1 MSLWHEFNKGITRE
15 NPVFRLVLGMCPTL
29 AVTTVAINGLGMGLA
44 TAFVLICS
52 NLAISCLRNV
62 IPPRIRIPIFIVVIA
77 SFVTVVDLLMAAFF
91 YQLHKVLGLFIPLI
105 VVNCII
111 MARAEAF
118 ASRNGVFASL
128 IDGLGMGVGFTI
140 SLIILGSVREILS
153 NGTIFGVSLFGSTYQ
168 PVLMML
174 LPPGAFIV
182 LGLLMFGINKL
193 TPKQSTAKQ

>member
-1 MSLWHEFNKGITRE
+1 MTLWREFNKGITQE

-29 AVTTVAINGLGMGLA
+29 AVTTVAINGLAMGLA

-62 IPPRIRIPIFIVVIA
+62 IPSRIRIPIFIVVIA
-77 SFVTVVDLLMAAFF
+77 SFVTVVDLVMAAFF

-118 ASRNGVFASL
+118 ASRNRVFVSL

-140 SLIILGSVREILS
+140 SLTILGSIREILS
-153 NGTIFGVSLFGSTYQ
+153 NGTIFGINLFGSAYQ
-168 PVLMML
+168 PLLMMM
-174 LPPGAFIV
+174 LPPGAFII

-193 TPKQSTAKQ
+193 TAKQSTAKQ

>member
-29 AVTTVAINGLGMGLA
+29 AVTTVAINGVGMGLA
-44 TAFVLICS
+44 TTFVLICS

-62 IPPRIRIPIFIVVIA
+62 IPSRIRIPIFIVVIA
-77 SFVTVVDLLMAAFF
+77 SFVTVVDLVMSAFF

-118 ASRNGVFASL
+118 ASRNGVFVSL

-140 SLIILGSVREILS
+140 SLTILGSIREILS
-153 NGTIFGVSLFGSTYQ
+153 NGTIFGINLFGSAYQ

-182 LGLLMFGINKL
+182 LGLLMFGMNKL
-193 TPKQSTAKQ
+193 TAKQSTVKQ

>member
-1 MSLWHEFNKGITRE
+1 MSLWREFNKGVTQE

-29 AVTTVAINGLGMGLA
+29 AVTTVAINGLAMGLA
-44 TAFVLICS
+44 TTFVLICS
-52 NLAISCLRNV
+52 NLVISCLRNV
-62 IPPRIRIPIFIVVIA
+62 IPSRIRIPIFIVVIA
-77 SFVTVVDLLMAAFF
+77 SFVTVVDLVMAAFF

-118 ASRNGVFASL
+118 ASRNRVFVSL

-140 SLIILGSVREILS
+140 SLTILGSIREILS
-153 NGTIFGVSLFGSTYQ
+153 NGTIFGINLFGSAYQ
-168 PVLMML
+168 PVLMMM
-174 LPPGAFIV
+174 LPPGAFII

-193 TPKQSTAKQ
+193 TAKQSTAKQ

>member
-1 MSLWHEFNKGITRE
+1 MSLWHEFKKGITQE

-29 AVTTVAINGLGMGLA
+29 AVTTVAINGVGMGLA
-44 TAFVLICS
+44 TAFVLVCS
-52 NLAISCLRNV
+52 NVVISCLRNV

-77 SFVTVVDLLMAAFF
+77 SFVTVVDLLMSAFF

-118 ASRNGVFASL
+118 ASRNGVLASL

-153 NGTIFGVSLFGSTYQ
+153 NGTIFGISLFGSTYQ

-193 TPKQSTAKQ
+193 TAKKSIVKQ

>member
-1 MSLWHEFNKGITRE
+1 MSLWREFNKGITQE

-29 AVTTVAINGLGMGLA
+29 AVTTVAINGLAMGLA
-44 TAFVLICS
+44 TTFVLICS
-52 NLAISCLRNV
+52 NLVISCLRNL
-62 IPPRIRIPIFIVVIA
+62 IPSRIRIPIFIVVIA
-77 SFVTVVDLLMAAFF
+77 SFVTVVDLVMAAFF

-118 ASRNGVFASL
+118 ASRNRVFVSL

-140 SLIILGSVREILS
+140 SLTILGSIREILS
-153 NGTIFGVSLFGSTYQ
+153 NGTIFGINLFGSAYQ

-182 LGLLMFGINKL
+182 LGLLMFAINKL
-193 TPKQSTAKQ
+193 TAKKSIVKQ